1 MGRCGEEDRGSRSE
15 GTWQDLNINL
25 PELWGKYWT
34 ARNPLLKW
42 LPTALSEGSGVSG
55 PRKWSLFFKL
65 DRAFQWKHLAK
76 DTCASRNLLTSFM
89 LGKAPYCHGSPT
101 GLSWATGFWCH
112 LLLILTH
119 VWLWLLERSALS
131 RQCRSSR
138 LSQSRK
144 CWTEIQAGVQGSK
157 MGSGGRDGLFGHTW
171 REPLGR
177 D

>member
-1 MGRCGEEDRGSRSE
+1 MWWRRQGIKIWGNLTRLKHQPSWTMGKVLNRQEPIAEMASYCTVRRFRSE
-15 GTWQDLNINL
+15 WAQKVVFVLQ
-25 PELWGKYWT
+25 
-34 ARNPLLKW
+34 ARQGFSMKTFGQGYLCFTQFAHFLHARESPLLPW
-42 LPTALSEGSGVSG
+42 QPH
-55 PRKWSLFFKL
+55 RSL
-65 DRAFQWKHLAK
+65 
-76 DTCASRNLLTSFM
+76 
-89 LGKAPYCHGSPT
+89 LGN
-101 GLSWATGFWCH
+101 GFWCH

-157 MGSGGRDGLFGHTW
+157 MGAGGRDGLFGHTW